1 MPGGDKLKRQESI
14 EDYLETILL
23 LKNKLG
29 NVRSIDI
36 AMEMNYSKPSISV
49 AMKNLREKEL
59 VTIDNS
65 GYISFTE
72 AGRFKAE
79 RVYERHTVL
88 MEALKKLG
96 VSENTAKEDACKIEH
111 DLSEETF
118 EKIKAYLNKTK

>member
-1 MPGGDKLKRQESI
+1 MKRQESI